1 MATFAERFRKLCLSN
16 VEEVGTE
23 IGRGSYG
30 VVQEMRIGGLKVVGK
45 TSFDYLQNEQ
55 YTRGRFEEECIRYI
69 AAYDVKVVNQ

>member
-1 MATFAERFRKLCLSN
+1 MATIAERFRKLCLSN

-45 TSFDYLQNEQ
+45 TLFDYLQNER
-55 YTRGRFEEECIRYI
+55 YTRGQFEEECIRWLHTT
-69 AAYDVKVVNQ
+69 